1 VHREEYRIE
10 NIIRIILNN
19 EKKIIYSSIGI
30 NKTHNYLEKLDVINK
45 LSNVS
50 CIQYCLENYWV
61 TIDEINISNQK
72 FYIINIIS
80 RKQKCSDCSKC
91 SKVMVDS
98 VTGLN
103 NRNYWE
109 LINNGSIFYPFNS
122 KDFTL
127 IIIDIDNLKEIND
140 NFGHLAGDEAIKIV
154 GESIK
159 RNIRKEDLGVRYG
172 GDEFIILL
180 FNQDK
185 RTAKTVIERIRKE
198 INDLS
203 HKQGINIQISAGAA
217 YYNSTKRN
225 MGDLIKMADRDL
237 YREKQMKKTK
247 ERHNSDKLKYLL
259 MEMEKLRDELN
270 KKVANG
276 SKGINN
282 EDTLKV
288 SEKLDELIT
297 KYLKEEN

>member
-1 VHREEYRIE
+1 MVISMRDDRMINDNYYVY
-10 NIIRIILNN
+10 
-19 EKKIIYSSIGI
+19 KK
-30 NKTHNYLEKLDVINK
+30 EDVYK
-45 LSNVS
+45 R
-50 CIQYCLENYWV
+50 Q
-61 TIDEINISNQK
+61 
-72 FYIINIIS
+72 
-80 RKQKCSDCSKC
+80 
-91 SKVMVDS
+91 
-98 VTGLN
+98 GLN

-109 LINNGSIFYPFNS
+109 LINNGSIFYPYNS
-122 KDFTL
+122 KEFTL

-185 RTAKTVIERIRKE
+185 RAAKTVIERIRKE

-225 MGDLIKMADRDL
+225 MGDLIRMADRDL
-237 YREKQMKKTK
+237 YREKQLSLI
-247 ERHNSDKLKYLL
+247 HIYLT
-259 MEMEKLRDELN
+259 
-270 KKVANG
+270 V
-276 SKGINN
+276 
-282 EDTLKV
+282 
-288 SEKLDELIT
+288 
-297 KYLKEEN
+297 Y

>member
-1 VHREEYRIE
+1 MRKEEYEIE
-10 NIIRIILNN
+10 EIIRIVLNN
-19 EKKIIYSSIGI
+19 ENKVLYSSINI
-30 NKTHNYLEKLDVINK
+30 NETHYYLKKLGALNK
-45 LSNVS
+45 LSKVS
-50 CIQYCLENYWV
+50 CVQYCLENHLAF
-61 TIDEINISNQK
+61 IDE
-72 FYIINIIS
+72 FYINDQKYHMITIVS
-80 RKQKCSDCSKC
+80 SKQKCSDCSKC
-91 SKVMVDS
+91 SKVLVDS
-98 VTGLN
+98 VTGLH

-109 LINNGSIFYPFNS
+109 LINNGSIYYPLS
-122 KDFTL
+122 TKDFAL

-140 NFGHLAGDEAIKIV
+140 NFGHLAGDEVIKIV
-154 GESIK
+154 GQSIK

-185 RTAKTVIERIRKE
+185 RAAKTVIERIRKE

-282 EDTLKV
+282 EDTLKL
-288 SEKLDELIT
+288 SQRLDGLIAR
-297 KYLKEEN
+297 YLKDE

>member
-1 VHREEYRIE
+1 VQGEECRIE
-10 NIIRIILNN
+10 DIIRIILNR
-19 EKKIIYSSIGI
+19 EKKIIYSST
-30 NKTHNYLEKLDVINK
+30 NVKKAHNYLEKLDVINK

-50 CIQYCLENYWV
+50 CIQYCLENYLV
-61 TIDEINISNQK
+61 TIDEIYISNQE

-98 VTGLN
+98 VTGLH

-109 LINNGSIFYPFNS
+109 LINNGSIYYPLS
-122 KDFTL
+122 TKDFAL

-140 NFGHLAGDEAIKIV
+140 NFGHLAGDEVIKIV
-154 GESIK
+154 GQSIK

-172 GDEFIILL
+172 GDEFLILL

-185 RTAKTVIERIRKE
+185 RAAKKVIERIRKE
-198 INDLS
+198 INELTAS
-203 HKQGINIQISAGAA
+203 QRMSIQISAGVA
-217 YYNSTKRN
+217 YYNSLRN
-225 MGDLIKMADRDL
+225 VGDIIKMADRDL